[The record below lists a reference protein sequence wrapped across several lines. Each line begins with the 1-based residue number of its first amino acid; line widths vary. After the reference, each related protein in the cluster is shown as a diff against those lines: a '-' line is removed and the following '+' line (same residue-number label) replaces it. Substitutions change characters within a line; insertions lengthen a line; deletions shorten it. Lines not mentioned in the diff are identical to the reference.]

1 MARRAGRVAEIA
13 FAEYTAPTNRV
24 MLDTH
29 VWIGH
34 FAPDAYPIGDDAQRA
49 VSAAQQS
56 GGMLVPD
63 VAAWEIA
70 LKAGRGSMR
79 LQLPMREWID
89 RARSAPGTRMVPFT
103 VELMM
108 RSAELPAG
116 APADPFDRGI
126 IVTAMAVGAPLVTA
140 DRRIL
145 AWAATSGALR
155 VIAAR

>member
-1 MARRAGRVAEIA
+1 MPRRAGRVAEIA
-13 FAEYTAPTNRV
+13 FTDYTALTNRV
-24 MLDTH
+24 LIDTH

-34 FAPDAYPIGDDAQRA
+34 FAPEAYPMSAHARSA
-49 VSAAQQS
+49 VSSAQLS

-79 LQLPMREWID
+79 LQLPVREWID

-108 RSAELPAG
+108 RTAELPLG
-116 APADPFDRGI
+116 APTDPFDRAI

-140 DRRIL
+140 DRRIIQ
-145 AWAATSGALR
+145 WAEQSGSLR

>member
-13 FAEYTAPTNRV
+13 FAEYAGPTNRV
-24 MLDTH
+24 VLDTH
-29 VWIGH
+29 VWIGY
-34 FAPDAYPIGDDAQRA
+34 FAPDAYPLGADALRA

-63 VAAWEIA
+63 VAAWEVA

-79 LQLPMREWID
+79 LEPPVREWID

-108 RSAELPAG
+108 RTAELPAG
-116 APADPFDRGI
+116 APADPFDRAI
-126 IVTAMAVGAPLVTA
+126 MVTAMAVGAPLVTA
-140 DRRIL
+140 DRRMI
-145 AWAATSGALR
+145 AWAEQSGSLR